1 MLPIIGAG
9 IGLLSALPDLWDGV
23 ARIFGRQTPRGVAA
37 AGDLAKE
44 VGRLLA
50 GGQATPEQ
58 QEKLAALLYPHQER
72 IAELTL
78 AAERDFAAQLTA
90 RHQADMASDSWLSKN
105 CRPLVL
111 LALAATVI
119 LAQFW
124 GGFGAAGS
132 PARYEALTELAAY
145 VFGYYFIGRS
155 AFDKGA
161 VKLDWSRAR
170 AGGAA

>member
-1 MLPIIGAG
+1 MLPLIGAG
-9 IGLLSALPDLWDGV
+9 LGLLSALPDLWDGV
-23 ARIFGRQTPRGVAA
+23 ARIFGKQAPSGVKA
-37 AGDLAKE
+37 AGDLARE
-44 VGRLLA
+44 VGGLLA
-50 GGQATPEQ
+50 GGAATPEQ
-58 QEKLAALLYPHQER
+58 QERLAALMLPHRER
-72 IAELTL
+72 ILELQL

-90 RHQADMASDSWLSKN
+90 RHAADMASDSWLSKN

-124 GGFGAAGS
+124 DGFGPVAT
-132 PARYEALTELAAY
+132 PDRYKALTELATY

-161 VKLDWSRAR
+161 VKLDWSRP
-170 AGGAA
+170 

>member
-1 MLPIIGAG
+1 MLSLVTAG
-9 IGLLSALPDLWDGV
+9 IGVLSALPDLWDGV
-23 ARIFGRQTPRGVAA
+23 AKIFGKETPSSVQA
-37 AGDLAKE
+37 AGDLARQA
-44 VGRLLA
+44 GRLLA

-58 QEKLAALLYPHQER
+58 QARLAALLLPHQER
-72 IAELTL
+72 ITELTL
-78 AAERDFAAQLTA
+78 AAERDFDAQLTA

-111 LALAATVI
+111 LSLAASVI

-124 GGFGAAGS
+124 GGFGAAATEG
-132 PARYEALTELAAY
+132 RYAALTDLAAY

-161 VKLDWSRAR
+161 VKLNWSRP
-170 AGGAA
+170 